1 MKKIKIPLTTT
12 IVILVITGL
21 ALTLTTFAAVTV
33 SKSLSS
39 TGTVS
44 VSPNLGLYSDSGCT
58 TTQTTIDWGSATPG
72 STVTRTVYIKNTG
85 TGASVSLSMAASSW
99 SPTSANGPITLSW
112 NKEGAILAPGQSTAA
127 LLTLTVSSS
136 ISEITSFSVQ
146 INIVGTTS

>member
-1 MKKIKIPLTTT
+1 MKKIKIPITTT
-12 IVILVITGL
+12 IIILVIAGL

-58 TTQTTIDWGSATPG
+58 VAQTTIDWGSATPG

-85 TGASVSLSMAASSW
+85 AGASVTLSMATSSW

-112 NKEGAILAPGQSTAA
+112 NKEGAILAPGASTAA
-127 LLTLTVSSS
+127 TLTLTVSSS
-136 ISEITSFSVQ
+136 ISDVTSFSVQ
-146 INIVGTTS
+146 INIVGTAS